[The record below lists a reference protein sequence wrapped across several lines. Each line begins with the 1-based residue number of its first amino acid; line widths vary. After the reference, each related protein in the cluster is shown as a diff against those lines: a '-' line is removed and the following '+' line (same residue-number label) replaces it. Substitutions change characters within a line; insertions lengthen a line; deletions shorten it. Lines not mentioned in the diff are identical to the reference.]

1 MRSEDKR
8 RFLRVFIA
16 LSLLS
21 LFADIVYEGARSIGG
36 AYLNLLG
43 APALAAGILT
53 LGELLSNVMR
63 LVGGV
68 IAYKVPSGR
77 VYWGLIL
84 LGYGLNVFIPLLA
97 LTGSWELALLLFFLE
112 RVGKG
117 VRAPARDVIL
127 SEVTTGFGRGK
138 GFGIH
143 ELLDQIGAIT
153 GPLLV
158 SAIIFLRGYPAGYRE
173 AFWIMWVPT
182 ILALVML
189 LSAMIMYPRPKAVTE
204 VGKRTSRRRLS
215 PRFWIFMAGSMAT
228 MLGFLYWGVIAYY
241 GQDAANA
248 GLIAAGEIPIFYLVA
263 MAVDAV
269 IAVPIGILYDKIGSK
284 SITVA
289 PIAALLITPTL
300 FGFSGRTG
308 FYLAAVFWGLAMGVV
323 ETVMRAA
330 VADMTTV
337 EVRSLAY
344 GVYSFGF
351 GLSWMIGGT
360 LLAFLYQIGYINLM
374 IAFCITAEVVATA
387 IFAALPKV
395 RG

>member
-112 RVGKG
+112 RLGKG

-182 ILALVML
+182 ILALLML

-374 IAFCITAEVVATA
+374 IAFCIAAEVVATA

>member
-112 RVGKG
+112 RLGKG

-158 SAIIFLRGYPAGYRE
+158 SAIIFLRGYPAGYKE

-182 ILALVML
+182 ILALLML

-204 VGKRTSRRRLS
+204 VEKRMGGRRLS

-387 IFAALPKV
+387 IFAALPKA

>member
-97 LTGSWELALLLFFLE
+97 LTRSWELALLLFFLE

-204 VGKRTSRRRLS
+204 VGKRMGGRRLS

>member
-112 RVGKG
+112 RLGKG

>member
-112 RVGKG
+112 RLGKG

-182 ILALVML
+182 ILALLML

>member
-112 RVGKG
+112 RLGKG

-204 VGKRTSRRRLS
+204 VGKRMGGRRLS

-387 IFAALPKV
+387 IFAALPKA

>member
-1 MRSEDKR
+1 MRSEEKR

-68 IAYKVPSGR
+68 IAYKAPSGK

-112 RVGKG
+112 RLGKG

-158 SAIIFLRGYPAGYRE
+158 STIIFLRGYPAGYRE

-182 ILALVML
+182 ILALLML

-204 VGKRTSRRRLS
+204 VGKRIGGRGLS
-215 PRFWIFMAGSMAT
+215 SRFWGFMAGSMAT

-360 LLAFLYQIGYINLM
+360 ILAFLYQIGYINLM

-387 IFAALPKV
+387 IFATLPKAK
-395 RG
+395 G

>member
-182 ILALVML
+182 ILALLML

>member
-112 RVGKG
+112 RLGKG

-182 ILALVML
+182 ILALLML

-387 IFAALPKV
+387 IFAALPKA